1 MAPAIMDREELTTM
15 TDELNLSDI
24 PDFSGISESSDTFE
38 AWADGWYEGTILGKR
53 EFTDSNGND
62 RVFESGDTP
71 SASGAG
77 RNIRLQIQVKRS
89 DGRMINLTKLVN
101 YRSEDLT
108 AETVQA
114 VTAQQ
119 QRMKEGT
126 DKQWG
131 NMFRQFSVLSQLGQL
146 QKIAGVRQLQRNPE
160 GGLDLTPLYDKTAY
174 FRLVPDD
181 RNPSF
186 KMIKEFKAEK
196 PVRSKVQ

>member
-1 MAPAIMDREELTTM
+1 MA
-15 TDELNLSDI
+15 
-24 PDFSGISESSDTFE
+24 G
-38 AWADGWYEGTILGKR
+38 
-53 EFTDSNGND
+53 
-62 RVFESGDTP
+62 VFESGDTP

-181 RNPSF
+181 RNPAF
-186 KMIKEFKAEK
+186 KMIKEFKAER